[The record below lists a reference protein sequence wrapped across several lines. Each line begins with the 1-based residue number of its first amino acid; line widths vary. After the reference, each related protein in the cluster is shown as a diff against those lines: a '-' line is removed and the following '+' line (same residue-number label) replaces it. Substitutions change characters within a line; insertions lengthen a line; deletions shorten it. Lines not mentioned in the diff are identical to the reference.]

1 MNIAYWLYQT
11 ARSWPNREAILSGN
25 ECFATYDVLL
35 KRTASL
41 ADWLHNHHGVN
52 RGDRVAL
59 FAQNCPEYLEIM
71 HAIWWLGAVIVPIN
85 HKLHAKEA
93 AWIVADSGAKII
105 LTDSDCNFD
114 DANSLETIIKIACP
128 NYKQAVSATL
138 NHKPIECNG
147 DDTAWLFY
155 TSGTT
160 GRPKGVMLSHNN
172 LIHMSLCYSLDVNQ
186 IFGSDTALYAAPMSH
201 GAGLYNMIF
210 MRAGARHLIP
220 ASKGFD
226 CAEIVSLAQTQE
238 NLVFFAAPTMV
249 KRLIAYAKTVD
260 YRGEGIRTIIYGG
273 GPMYAADIDE
283 ALDYFGDR
291 FVQIYGQGES
301 PMTITALSRDLV
313 QDQSHAN
320 WRSRRASVGIA
331 QACVKVEIRD
341 DHGNPLPHGSTGEI
355 TVFGQTV
362 MKGYW
367 NNPQAT
373 ASTLQNG
380 WLMTG
385 DLGHLDEDGFLYLTD
400 RSKDVIISGG
410 TNIYPREVE
419 ETLLQHSDI
428 FEVAVIGVP
437 DPEWGENIVAYIVT
451 RDEKVLEKSLL
462 DQWCQSQMASFKKPK
477 KYFFVKE
484 LPKNSYGKVLKTELR
499 QLSLE
504 NQ

>member
-11 ARSWPNREAILSGN
+11 ARSWPDREAILSGDN
-25 ECFATYDVLL
+25 CFATYGTLL
-35 KRTASL
+35 QRTASL
-41 ADWLHNHHGVN
+41 AEWLHRYHGVS

-71 HAIWWLGAVIVPIN
+71 HAVWWLGAIVVPIN

-93 AWIVADSGAKII
+93 AWIIADADAK
-105 LTDSDCNFD
+105 LLFTDADYSFD
-114 DANSLETIIKIACP
+114 DAACLQTILKIACVD
-128 NYKQAVSATL
+128 YTTAVSGTF
-138 NHKPIECNG
+138 NHKPADCDS

-172 LIHMSLCYSLDVNQ
+172 LIHMSLCYGIDVDQ
-186 IFGSDTALYAAPMSH
+186 VYSDDTALYAAPMSH

-226 CAEIVSLAQTQE
+226 SGEIISLAGTQK

-249 KRLIAYAKTVD
+249 KRLIAHAKSIN
-260 YRGEGIRTIIYGG
+260 YQGEGIRTIIYGG
-273 GPMYAADIDE
+273 GPMYTADIDE

-291 FVQIYGQGES
+291 FIQIYGQGES
-301 PMTITALSRDLV
+301 PMTITALSRELV
-313 QDQSHAN
+313 KDQTHRN
-320 WRSRRASVGIA
+320 WRSRRGSVGTA
-331 QACVKVEIRD
+331 QSCIKVEIRGED
-341 DHGNPLPHGSTGEI
+341 GKSLPHGLTGEI
-355 TVFGQTV
+355 AVFGQTV

-367 NNPQAT
+367 NNPEAT
-373 ASTLQNG
+373 ENTLDHG

-385 DLGHLDEDGFLYLTD
+385 DLGYLDEDGFLYLTD

-419 ETLLQHSDI
+419 ETLLQHPDI

-437 DPEWGENIVAYIVT
+437 DAEWGENIVAYIVM
-451 RDEKVLEKSLL
+451 RNEKNPEKTML
-462 DQWCQSQMASFKKPK
+462 DKWCQSQMASFKKPK
-477 KYFFVKE
+477 KYVFVKE

-499 QLSLE
+499 LLAH
-504 NQ
+504 